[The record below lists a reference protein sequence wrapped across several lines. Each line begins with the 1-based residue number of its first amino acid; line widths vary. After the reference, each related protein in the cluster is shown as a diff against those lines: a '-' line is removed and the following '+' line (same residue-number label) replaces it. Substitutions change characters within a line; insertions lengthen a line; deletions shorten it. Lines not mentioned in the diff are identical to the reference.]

1 MLTNRIIRALSFQ
14 RDVYA
19 EVEQDT
25 SFTNTAWVLVIVVG
39 FLNQLGTHVSQLG
52 TQPSASFVKLLGG
65 TVIGTVGAVVAFAVA
80 AFAMSWVGRTLF
92 NAEVTF
98 DEVVRTL
105 GLAYVWHVVG
115 FIGVV
120 AAVAPGLICLASPLF
135 ILAWLLLILS
145 WFVAVQEALDLEV
158 GQTIVTVVLGWI
170 VFGFIMM
177 IAGWIKGLVGLTAA
191 GIGKLFGF

>member
-1 MLTNRIIRALSFQ
+1 MLTDRIIRALTFQ

-25 SFTNTAWVLVIVVG
+25 SFTNTAWVLVIMVG
-39 FLNQLGTHVSQLG
+39 FLNQLGTHVAQLG

-65 TVIGTVGAVVAFAVA
+65 TVLGTVGAVVAFAVA
-80 AFAMSWVGRTLF
+80 AFAMSWVGQTLF

-115 FIGVV
+115 FVGVV
-120 AAVAPGLICLASPLF
+120 AAVAPALVCLASPVLMV
-135 ILAWLLLILS
+135 AWLLLILS
-145 WFVAVQEALDLEV
+145 WFVAVQEALDLDL

-177 IAGWIKGLVGLTAA
+177 IAGWIKGIFGLTTA
-191 GIGKLFGF
+191 GIGKFLGF

>member
-65 TVIGTVGAVVAFAVA
+65 TVIGTVGA
-80 AFAMSWVGRTLF
+80 
-92 NAEVTF
+92 
-98 DEVVRTL
+98 
-105 GLAYVWHVVG
+105 
-115 FIGVV
+115 
-120 AAVAPGLICLASPLF
+120 
-135 ILAWLLLILS
+135 
-145 WFVAVQEALDLEV
+145 
-158 GQTIVTVVLGWI
+158 
-170 VFGFIMM
+170 
-177 IAGWIKGLVGLTAA
+177 
-191 GIGKLFGF
+191 